1 VETISLWILIAVIF
15 TAGFGWGQWYAE
27 KSIRQERLRLTSGRL
42 EISMPMNQDDAHSMI
57 TLLKELLEEV
67 ERKKDE
73 QN

>member
-1 VETISLWILIAVIF
+1 VEKISLLILIAVIF

-27 KSIRQERLRLTSGRL
+27 KSIRRERLRLTSGRF

-57 TLLKELLEEV
+57 TLLKELIEEV

-73 QN
+73 QD